1 MKNLFFIGNL
11 ESEIALMIK
20 ENQIGW
26 AIENSDAF
34 KIPSI
39 LNEIYE
45 NKELLKKMSLKC
57 RQLVIKNIQK
67 V

>member
-1 MKNLFFIGNL
+1 
-11 ESEIALMIK
+11 MIK

-26 AIENSDAF
+26 AIENDNAY

-45 NKELLKKMSLKC
+45 NKELLKKMSIKC
-57 RQLVIKNIQK
+57 RQLVIKKYSKNVVLNK
-67 V
+67 YEKLLSFSN